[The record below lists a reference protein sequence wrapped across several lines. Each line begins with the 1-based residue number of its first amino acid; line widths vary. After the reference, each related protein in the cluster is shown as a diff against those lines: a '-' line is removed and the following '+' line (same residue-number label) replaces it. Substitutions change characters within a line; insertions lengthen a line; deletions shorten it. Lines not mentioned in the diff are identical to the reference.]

1 MSFTCSAVLGLLF
14 DLGSK
19 GCSVALDLR
28 AVIWSCAVIV
38 RCAVRYFSHCFR
50 FHHRDMTSIDGDGCE
65 TQTRLL
71 IYGAPLYYYSRAF
84 VYGERVCMTLFGR
97 RMLTE
102 SFHGSYV
109 TVPAVSSGLLCSHS
123 GARPH

>member
-1 MSFTCSAVLGLLF
+1 MSFTCSAVLGLLL

-19 GCSVALDLR
+19 GCSVASGLR
-28 AVIWSCAVIV
+28 AVIWSYAVII
-38 RCAVRYFSHCFR
+38 RRAVRYFSHCFR
-50 FHHRDMTSIDGDGCE
+50 FHHGDMTSIGGDGCE

-71 IYGAPLYYYSRAF
+71 IHGAPLYYYSRAF
-84 VYGERVCMTLFGR
+84 VYGERVCMILFGR

-102 SFHGSYV
+102 SIHGSYV
-109 TVPAVSSGLLCSHS
+109 TVTAASSGLLCSHS